1 MPAEARSAIA
11 QPDFS
16 QIFASAAYIGELL
29 NWPSEDYLR
38 GWGYLQPQ
46 EAPPME
52 YFNAFY
58 NGTDTKLLYLFTAA
72 NIRKNSTAYQV
83 DDILTSSFTIP
94 KELRQNIIELIE
106 YNCTGG
112 KMVRGLFT
120 VYCTYAMCKAWD
132 EEMKKQ

>member
-1 MPAEARSAIA
+1 MRSYSCSTYSLFHIIMNTK
-11 QPDFS
+11 DFS
-16 QIFASAAYIGELL
+16 KENLHKIQQGSVLLALPYIEFLEYKSTLL
-29 NWPSEDYLR
+29 QD
-38 GWGYLQPQ
+38 
-46 EAPPME
+46 
-52 YFNAFY
+52 
-58 NGTDTKLLYLFTAA
+58 
-72 NIRKNSTAYQV
+72 V